1 MANQRRDAAEV
12 RASALASGVRLRI
25 IRLTRTQAMTNKELA
40 ERLGRDPATT
50 LHHVRKLV
58 DAGLLEPQAA
68 RRGNRGAKE
77 IPYRSNG
84 LPWARGPQN
93 EGPIAEAML
102 AAFLSEAGELDMKDV
117 GQVRFVLDLTPE
129 RREEYERRLE
139 QLFEEFDHDAV
150 APETERTAVYIA
162 VYPSV

>member
-1 MANQRRDAAEV
+1 MATQRRDAAEV

-40 ERLGRDPATT
+40 ERLDRDPATT

-58 DAGLLEPQAA
+58 DAGLLEPQSP
-68 RRGNRGAKE
+68 RRGNRNAKE
-77 IPYRSNG
+77 IPYRSMG
-84 LPWARGPQN
+84 VPWARGPRD

-102 AAFLSEAGELDMKDV
+102 EAFLSEAGELDMKDV
-117 GQVRFVLDLTPE
+117 DQVRFVLDLTPE

-139 QLFEEFDHDAV
+139 ELFEEFDHDPAG
-150 APETERTAVYIA
+150 PGTERTAVYIA
-162 VYPSV
+162 VYPSR

>member
-1 MANQRRDAAEV
+1 MANQRRGTAEV
-12 RASALASGVRLRI
+12 RASVLASGVRLRI

-40 ERLGRDPATT
+40 ERLDRDPATT

-58 DAGLLEPQAA
+58 DAGLLEPQSP

-77 IPYRSNG
+77 IPYRSKG
-84 LPWARGPQN
+84 LPWAWGPQN

-102 AAFLSEAGELDMKDV
+102 AAFLSEAGEFDMKDV
-117 GQVRFVLDLTPE
+117 HQVRFVLDLAPE

-139 QLFEEFDHDAV
+139 ELFDEFDHDPV
-150 APETERTAVYIA
+150 TPDTERTAVYIA
-162 VYPSV
+162 VYPSL